1 MSRTAKLKEARP
13 DLYNDEAIRL
23 FAEKADKLHDL
34 KALYDTN
41 GGKELVAL
49 LEQEVDNKV
58 NKLSSQHQE
67 LNHQQMV
74 AICAGIQAC
83 QDIIRLFKTAEKGIK
98 NADEQLKE
106 AMEE

>member
-13 DLYNDEAIRL
+13 DLYNDESIRL
-23 FAEKADKLHDL
+23 FAEKADKLHDF

-49 LEQEVDNKV
+49 LEQEIDNKV
-58 NKLSSQHQE
+58 SKLSSQHQE

-83 QDIIRLFKTAEKGIK
+83 RDIVRLLQTAENGVK